1 MKVLLVEDE
10 FKLASFIKKGFEQE
24 GYAID
29 VAYDGRVAESMIR
42 QRYFNVAILDVNLPS
57 RNGFELCRDIKSQEN
72 ATAVIMLTAL
82 DSIDDKEEGFNAGA
96 DDYLVKPFEFK
107 ELLLRVR
114 ALSKRFSIKS
124 ESILQLDGLKL
135 NRMTKKVSRDDKPIE
150 LTQKEYSLLEY
161 FMLNQDKVISRIEIS
176 ENVWELNFDTQTNII
191 DVYVSHL
198 RKKIDRDWEVKLLH
212 TVVGMGYIMKTK
224 EC

>member
-24 GYAID
+24 GYSIE
-29 VAYDGRVAESMIR
+29 VAYDGRVAESIIR
-42 QRYFNVAILDVNLPS
+42 QKYFNVAILDVNLPL

-72 ATAVIMLTAL
+72 ATAVLMLTAL

-124 ESILQLDGLKL
+124 ESILQLGGLKL
-135 NRMTKKVSRDDKPIE
+135 NRMTKKVSRDNNQID

-161 FMLNQDKVISRIEIS
+161 FLLNQDKVISRIEIS

-198 RKKIDRDWEVKLLH
+198 RKKIDRDYDVKLLH
-212 TVVGMGYIMKTK
+212 TVVGMGYIMKVK
-224 EC
+224 

>member
-1 MKVLLVEDE
+1 MKILLVEDE
-10 FKLASFIKKGFEQE
+10 YKLASFIKKGFEQE
-24 GYAID
+24 GYSID
-29 VAYDGRVAESMIR
+29 VAYDGRVADSLIK
-42 QRYFNVAILDVNLPS
+42 QKQFNVAILDVNLPV
-57 RNGFELCRDIKSQEN
+57 RNGFEICKDIKTNEYS
-72 ATAVIMLTAL
+72 TAVIMLTAL
-82 DSIDDKEEGFNAGA
+82 DSLDDKEEGFNAGA

-124 ESILQLDGLKL
+124 ESILQLSGLKL
-135 NRMTKKVSRDDKPIE
+135 NRMTKKVSRNDQSIE

-176 ENVWELNFDTQTNII
+176 ENVWELNFDTQTNIV

-198 RKKIDRDWEVKLLH
+198 RKKIDRDFDVKLLH
-212 TVVGMGYIMKTK
+212 TVVGMGYIMKEK
-224 EC
+224 

>member
-1 MKVLLVEDE
+1 MKILLVEDE

-24 GYAID
+24 GYAIE
-29 VAYDGRVAESMIR
+29 VAYDGRVAESVVKQKM
-42 QRYFNVAILDVNLPS
+42 FNVAILDVNLPG
-57 RNGFELCRDIKSQEN
+57 RNGFELCRDLKSQDN

-82 DSIDDKEEGFNAGA
+82 DSMDDKEEGFNAGA

-124 ESILQLDGLKL
+124 ESILQLGGLKL
-135 NRMTKKVSRDDKPIE
+135 NRMTKKVSRDEKPID

-198 RKKIDRDWEVKLLH
+198 RKKIDRDWNIKLLH
-212 TVVGMGYIMKTK
+212 TVVGMGYIMKLK